1 MKKFKVAMLGAYA
14 VGKTSLVQRFVT
26 GIFSDRYQTTVGV
39 RIDKRQLAVDGAITM
54 LLLWDLQGE
63 DDLHE
68 VPMHHL
74 RGANGFLLVADGTR
88 GATLDTALRLRGEA
102 ERITGPVPSMLLLNK
117 GDLRATWEVTD
128 DRLTALA
135 GEDLPVITTSART
148 GDGVEGAFGTLA
160 RRMHQG

>member
-14 VGKTSLVQRFVT
+14 VGKTSLVQRFVS

-39 RIDKRQLAVDGAITM
+39 RIDKRQLAVDGIITM

-88 GATLDTALRLRGEA
+88 SATLDTALRLRGEA
-102 ERITGPVPSMLLLNK
+102 EKIAGPVPSLLLLNK
-117 GDLRATWEVTD
+117 RDLREQWEVPD
-128 DRLTALA
+128 DRLATLA
-135 GEDLPVITTSART
+135 ADGLPVVSTSART
-148 GDGVEGAFGTLA
+148 GDGVEGAFGALA
-160 RRMHQG
+160 KRMHDR